1 MNQKSFLML
10 GGATA
15 LSLVAAGATLFGG
28 GNAPAFSEAGEPLFP
43 GLAEASAEVSRVD
56 IREGDFTMTIESRD
70 GVFVDASSGF
80 PIDPEPL
87 RDLVSGMTMATIA
100 EAKTTDPARHA
111 DLQLADI
118 GAEDGAGSE
127 AILLDA
133 EGDTLAHVIAG
144 QRDFTLGGVTGG
156 QYARRGD
163 EDATWLVHA
172 RLDPP
177 ARRSGWFDTRL
188 LEVDATEITSATLTT
203 ANGTA
208 IAMSGTDGT
217 LAINPLLMA
226 GRVPTE
232 NNLNRIVRLIDTL
245 DFADVRAASDAEPAG
260 PSVEARLGDG
270 TLLTVTQLG
279 RADAEDAT
287 TWFRISASGETETA
301 AELGATV
308 DRFDFSLSRSDAE
321 IFSWSLDDLSEE
333 TAS

>member
-43 GLAEASAEVSRVD
+43 GLGDASAEVARVEF
-56 IREGDFTMTIESRD
+56 REGDFTMTIESRD

-87 RDLVSGMTMATIA
+87 RDLVSGMTMSTIA
-100 EAKTTDPARHA
+100 EAKTSDPARHA

-118 GAEDGAGSE
+118 GAEEGAGSE
-127 AILLDA
+127 AILMDA

-156 QYARRGD
+156 QYVRRGD

-177 ARRSGWFDTRL
+177 SSRAGWFDTRL
-188 LEVDATEITSATLTT
+188 FEVDATEITSATLTT
-203 ANGTA
+203 ADGTA
-208 IAMSGTDGT
+208 IAMTGTDGT

-260 PSVEARLGDG
+260 PSLEARLGDG
-270 TLLTVTQLG
+270 TVLTLTQLG
-279 RADAEDAT
+279 TSDEEDAT
-287 TWFRISASGETETA
+287 AWFRISATGDTEVVTDLEA
-301 AELGATV
+301 KLDGFE
-308 DRFDFSLSRSDAE
+308 FSMSPSDAAV
-321 IFSWSLDDLSEE
+321 FDWTLDDLTEE